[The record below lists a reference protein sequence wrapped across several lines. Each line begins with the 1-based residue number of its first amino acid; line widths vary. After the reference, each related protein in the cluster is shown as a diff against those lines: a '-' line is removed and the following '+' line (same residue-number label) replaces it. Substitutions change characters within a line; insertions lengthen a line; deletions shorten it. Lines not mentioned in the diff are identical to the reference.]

1 MTNLKTVG
9 LLGALLIG
17 ASPLAFAQTGSTTMT
32 PGTSTTAPPPSGSHP
47 KMAAPQGAPSSG
59 AENVRPGAP
68 GPQSAMKMS
77 EQDVK
82 KRLQSA
88 GYSSVT
94 NVKPSRDGY
103 TARAVKGGKKM
114 TVDVDGNG
122 KIEAMK

>member
-1 MTNLKTVG
+1 MTKLKTVALVG
-9 LLGALLIG
+9 AMLLG
-17 ASPLAFAQTGSTTMT
+17 ASPLAFAQTGSTMT
-32 PGTSTTAPPPSGSHP
+32 PGTSTTAPPSGASHP
-47 KMAAPQGAPSSG
+47 QTGTSTTAPSTRAAPTS
-59 AENVRPGAP
+59 P
-68 GPQSAMKMS
+68 GPQTAMKMS

-94 NVKPSRDGY
+94 DVKPNKDGY
-103 TARAVKGGKKM
+103 SARAMKGGKRV

>member
-1 MTNLKTVG
+1 MTKLKTVG
-9 LLGALLIG
+9 LVGAMLLG
-17 ASPLAFAQTGSTTMT
+17 ASPLAFAQTGSTMT
-32 PGTSTTAPPPSGSHP
+32 PGTSTSPTVNQPSGASHPQTGTSTTAPSTR
-47 KMAAPQGAPSSG
+47 AAPTS
-59 AENVRPGAP
+59 P
-68 GPQSAMKMS
+68 GPQTAMKMS

-94 NVKPSRDGY
+94 DVKPNKDGY
-103 TARAVKGGKKM
+103 SARAMKGGKRV